1 MSPEAETYARVIK
14 LEKLVT
20 EVLLPRL
27 AHYDDKERLASIM
40 HKKGF
45 SELYDKYNMQE
56 AHKAALF
63 RPPVTRVG

>member
-1 MSPEAETYARVIK
+1 MSPEAETQARVIK
-14 LEKLVT
+14 LEKLIT

-40 HKKGF
+40 YKKGF
-45 SELYDKYNMQE
+45 QYLYEQYNMKE

-63 RPPVTRVG
+63 RPPVSRVG